1 MQVTFRLI
9 LPLQTQFDL
18 IISIDLTPMIRQC
31 VIIFGCLAIGEFIAS
46 VTGIKLPAS
55 IIGMLLL
62 TLLLKV
68 GWVKV
73 GWVKGISDFL
83 VKNLPLFFV
92 PPGVAIMLYLD
103 VIKANFWSIVVAS
116 VVSTVLVLSLTG
128 WTHQWLRKSSYF
140 SGKTNDQT
148 TA

>member
-1 MQVTFRLI
+1 
-9 LPLQTQFDL
+9 
-18 IISIDLTPMIRQC
+18 MIKQC
-31 VIIFGCLAIGEFIAS
+31 VIIFGCLAIGELLAQL
-46 VTGIKLPAS
+46 TGIKLPGS

-62 TLLLKV
+62 TLLLKL

-73 GWVKGISDFL
+73 AWVKGISDFL

-92 PPGVAIMLYLD
+92 PPGVAVMLYLD
-103 VIKANFWSIVVAS
+103 VIEANFWSIVVS
-116 VVSTVLVLSLTG
+116 SIVSTILVLSLTG

-140 SGKTNDQT
+140 SGKTNDRT

>member
-1 MQVTFRLI
+1 
-9 LPLQTQFDL
+9 
-18 IISIDLTPMIRQC
+18 MIRQC
-31 VIIFGCLAIGEFIAS
+31 VIIFGCLAIGELIVA

-62 TLLLKV
+62 TLLLKL

-92 PPGVAIMLYLD
+92 PPGVAVMLYLD
-103 VIKANFWSIVVAS
+103 VIEANFLAIVVAS
-116 VVSTVLVLSLTG
+116 VGSTVIVLALTG
-128 WTHQWLRKSSYF
+128 WTHQILRKSKFLNSKR
-140 SGKTNDQT
+140 SIQDV
-148 TA
+148 